1 MLIISDATPNSLK
14 YSNVSPKMKTMEEK
28 WIRYALSFVAL
39 RGQEGHAEAPGW
51 GLERVTSKSIIHI
64 DLYKPN
70 NNLVN
75 A

>member
-1 MLIISDATPNSLK
+1 
-14 YSNVSPKMKTMEEK
+14 MKTMEEK
-28 WIRYALSFVAL
+28 GIRYALSFVAL